1 MNKIPYTND
10 RPHTVYVGSVSIRA
24 GETRMVDAS
33 MLNPEPA
40 PAAAPAAAV
49 FNEHVELLKGKV
61 ADVISALSGKTIEQL
76 AELEGLEQASAKPRT
91 GVLQALAAEKLRLS
105 QLPA

>member
-10 RPHTVYVGSVSIRA
+10 RPHTVYVGSISIRA

-40 PAAAPAAAV
+40 APAPAAPGAPDVVAQLQAGNVAAV
-49 FNEHVELLKGKV
+49 TAGLRALD
-61 ADVISALSGKTIEQL
+61 ADQL
-76 AELEGLEQASAKPRT
+76 AQLQALEEGDAKPRN
-91 GVLQALAAEKLRLS
+91 GVLSAIAAERLRR
-105 QLPA
+105 AA